1 MQTQSQL
8 LSERRGMPFISVTRE
23 IEKRAGM
30 SLNDLF
36 NLGGSEAYRTLENDL
51 THKADSMLR

>member
-51 THKADSMLR
+51 IHVNHA

>member
-1 MQTQSQL
+1 
-8 LSERRGMPFISVTRE
+8 MPFISVTRE